1 MMRLLFYCSLLGLIS
16 STVYLILALE
26 AARRFRKESRDEP
39 RSELRWPFVTVM
51 KPLHGIEP
59 MLERN
64 LESFFRQDYPQ
75 FEIIFGAR
83 RKEDPALQI
92 VDELRLRYPKVRT
105 AIVLSGEPEYP
116 NAKVFALEKMVAA
129 AAGNYFVITDSDV
142 RVKANCLRQVV
153 PPLLDAEVGVVTCL
167 YRGVA
172 AGGFWSILEAVGMSV
187 EMTSGVLVAK
197 MLEGMRFA
205 LGPTMATR
213 RDILESIGGVA
224 ALGSYCADDYVLGN
238 RAFNSGKKVVLS
250 HHIIDHVAMN
260 TSVRSSLA
268 HQVRWMRST
277 RFSRNAGH
285 LGTGLTYAMPFG
297 LLGLFTASML
307 YSPQLGIALFAW
319 AFANRML
326 QAITIGWGV
335 VNDENSLWFCWVYP
349 VRDLLG
355 FLVWCASFG
364 GNEITWRNQRYRLVK
379 DGKME
384 VAKKVTRGK

>member
-51 KPLHGIEP
+51 KPLHGMEP

-172 AGGFWSILEAVGMSV
+172 A
-187 EMTSGVLVAK
+187 
-197 MLEGMRFA
+197 
-205 LGPTMATR
+205 AT
-213 RDILESIGGVA
+213 A
-224 ALGSYCADDYVLGN
+224 
-238 RAFNSGKKVVLS
+238 
-250 HHIIDHVAMN
+250 
-260 TSVRSSLA
+260 
-268 HQVRWMRST
+268 
-277 RFSRNAGH
+277 
-285 LGTGLTYAMPFG
+285 
-297 LLGLFTASML
+297 
-307 YSPQLGIALFAW
+307 
-319 AFANRML
+319 
-326 QAITIGWGV
+326 
-335 VNDENSLWFCWVYP
+335 
-349 VRDLLG
+349 
-355 FLVWCASFG
+355 
-364 GNEITWRNQRYRLVK
+364 
-379 DGKME
+379 
-384 VAKKVTRGK
+384 